1 MFNIGFYGCL
11 GGFLQ
16 SWTIGLDI
24 ALFSSIVSDS
34 LADDYS
40 TFRRVYET
48 PIIRSRE
55 PGCSEKEAKLGES
68 RSAQVRLDCSILLAK
83 LDVSHLATRHI
94 PQLRSSAR
102 RKHPEELLA
111 TQM

>member
-1 MFNIGFYGCL
+1 M
-11 GGFLQ
+11 
-16 SWTIGLDI
+16 I
-24 ALFSSIVSDS
+24 AFFSSIVSDG

-68 RSAQVRLDCSILLAK
+68 RSAQVRLYPFILLAK
-83 LDVSHLATRHI
+83 LDVCHLATCHI
-94 PQLRSSAR
+94 SQLRSSTR
-102 RKHPEELLA
+102 RKHPEDLLT

>member
-1 MFNIGFYGCL
+1 MSNG
-11 GGFLQ
+11 
-16 SWTIGLDI
+16 
-24 ALFSSIVSDS
+24 

-68 RSAQVRLDCSILLAK
+68 RSAQVLLYPSIVSAK
-83 LDVSHLATRHI
+83 LDASPLATCHI
-94 PQLRSSAR
+94 SQLRSSTR
-102 RKHPEELLA
+102 CKHPEKLLA
-111 TQM
+111 AQM